1 MTKFVEKK
9 SLGVRD
15 PDGFISLKFLG
26 FSKRWDYTPG
36 TRFDRATCAVV
47 VRDEFRHWASSAS
60 GAQNTV
66 FRRRAPTCP
75 LLFLLLLMVLCCS
88 LFRLFFL
95 WSCWGFL
102 FLVFLVRIF
111 SLFFF
116 SCAEDVFYVL
126 FFSWRFCHGRSV
138 GEGFETSR
146 SLFRFSWVDF
156 FCFLVVVVVVV
167 REGGLGGSLDS
178 GRGWM
183 SCRGRSWR
191 GWCFSSRRERRRLQ
205 TTRDHPM
212 ILM

>member
-1 MTKFVEKK
+1 MRLHT
-9 SLGVRD
+9 
-15 PDGFISLKFLG
+15 
-26 FSKRWDYTPG
+26 
-36 TRFDRATCAVV
+36 
-47 VRDEFRHWASSAS
+47 RDEIRSCDVRSKYVTSSATEL
-60 GAQNTV
+60 AALAEHKALYFV
-66 FRRRAPTCP
+66 P
-75 LLFLLLLMVLCCS
+75 LHQLSLFCSCCCCSWCCVALCLEFFSSDLHNLLLRFS
-88 LFRLFFL
+88 FP
-95 WSCWGFL
+95 GFVGKDF
-102 FLVFLVRIF
+102 FLVF
-111 SLFFF
+111 FF
-116 SCAEDVFYVL
+116 CAGDVFYFL

-146 SLFRFSWVDF
+146 SLFRFSWVDLFVF
-156 FCFLVVVVVVV
+156 FFVFVVVV